1 MAEATTESL
10 PTVGARIDSLS
21 FGELRTAARDWYDQ
35 AAYWKSQFERA
46 KERENEK
53 DQKIEALEAEIRL
66 WKQKIFGKKGEGKK
80 SPDKIEG
87 EILPENK
94 NKKKNK
100 KGHQPGKAGHKRREY
115 NLEII
120 DEKKELTEDQTICT
134 ICGAAAV
141 HKGLTHEA
149 EIVEIEVKGYKRRV
163 KRPQYHKTCSC
174 PGTSAIISAPAPDRL
189 IKNNNL
195 GVSIWTYLL
204 LMKFNFHTPLTR
216 ALSHLAL
223 YNIAIP
229 VGTVT
234 DGFRRIQPMFDP
246 ILESIKSTSL
256 QDNHWHADETRWS
269 VFISIEGKAGHR
281 WYLWAYRSECGVYFQ
296 LKPSRGTEVPL
307 EFFPEDIIG
316 ILSVDRYSAYKCLIK
331 SRVGLI
337 LAFCWAHVR
346 RDFID
351 AFKRWPKL
359 EEWTVAWIHEI
370 QELYHLDDLRRK
382 EELETKAWVEAD
394 ILLRKQV
401 EVMKVK
407 MDNELSSKSLH
418 SESKKVLSSL
428 SNHWEG
434 LTVFLDHPHVPLD
447 NNTAEQTVRGPGIGR
462 NNYFGSGSEWSAQLA
477 SSMFSIFATL
487 RLHKINPDEW
497 LSSYLKACAAA
508 GGKAP
513 ADISPFT
520 PWAKNNNDKISLQSS
535 A

>member
-1 MAEATTESL
+1 MEEATTEFL
-10 PTVGARIDSLS
+10 PTVGEKIDALS
-21 FGELRTAARDWYDQ
+21 FGELRKAARDWYDQ
-35 AAYWKSQFERA
+35 VAYWKSQHERA
-46 KERENEK
+46 KEREILK
-53 DQKIEALEAEIRL
+53 DQKIEALEAELRL
-66 WKQKIFGKKGEGKK
+66 WKQKFFGKKGESKK
-80 SPDKIEG
+80 SPSKIEEG
-87 EILPENK
+87 LLPENK
-94 NKKKNK
+94 EKKKNK
-100 KGHQPGKAGHKRREY
+100 KGHQLGKSGHKRREY
-115 NLEII
+115 DLEII
-120 DEKKELTEDQTICT
+120 DEKKELAEEQLRCPICDE
-134 ICGAAAV
+134 IAV

-149 EIVEIEVKGYKRRV
+149 GIVEIEVKGYKRRIT
-163 KRPQYHKTCSC
+163 RPQYHKTCNC
-174 PGTSAIISAPAPDRL
+174 PTTPAIVSAPAPDRL

-195 GVSIWTYLL
+195 GVSVWVYLL
-204 LMKFNFHTPLTR
+204 LMKFNFYTPLAR
-216 ALSHLAL
+216 VLKHLAL
-223 YNIAIP
+223 YNTAIP

-246 ILESIKSTSL
+246 IIESIKSASL

-269 VFISIEGKAGHR
+269 VFVSIEGKSGHR
-281 WYLWAYRSECGVYFQ
+281 WYLWAYRSKNGIYFQ
-296 LKPSRGTEVPL
+296 LEPSRGTEVPL

-351 AFKRWPKL
+351 AFKRWPQL
-359 EEWTVAWIHEI
+359 EEWTIAWIQEI
-370 QELYHLDDLRRK
+370 QELYHLDGLRRK

-394 ILLRKQV
+394 GQIRKQV
-401 EVMKVK
+401 ESMKVK
-407 MDNELSSKSLH
+407 MDNELSIKSLH
-418 SESKKVLSSL
+418 SESKKVLASL

-447 NNTAEQTVRGPGIGR
+447 NNKAEQTVRGPTIGR
-462 NNYFGSGSEWSAQLA
+462 NNYFGSGSEWSAELA

-508 GGKAP
+508 GGQAP

-520 PWAKNNNDKISLQSS
+520 PWANGHKNKTSIQSS